1 MADENIAGTPAAKA
15 PVKEPTFPRDALA
28 ASKKYAGKRDV
39 IMIALDADKE
49 YTMAEADAA
58 IEKVLKTEVKEAV
71 NGKDDE

>member
-1 MADENIAGTPAAKA
+1 
-15 PVKEPTFPRDALA
+15 
-28 ASKKYAGKRDV
+28 
-39 IMIALDADKE
+39 MIALDADKE

>member
-1 MADENIAGTPAAKA
+1 MADENAANTPAAEA
-15 PVKEPTFPRDALA
+15 PVKEPTFSRDALA

-39 IMIALDADKE
+39 IMIALDAEKE

-58 IEKVLKTEVKEAV
+58 IEKVLKTEVKEAI